1 MLPKGGT
8 EIQLD
13 YLKKYVKADLLNK
26 ISLTTSIPEKQ
37 PIVIDKTNVLWVHNS
52 YDQPNLAP
60 WFKNKFNHK
69 KYDWYVFN
77 SHWTYEKYRLYFD
90 IPTEACL
97 VIKNGFD
104 DDLVLKTNFDPKP
117 KIKLIYTSTPWR
129 GLDVLLM
136 AMEAI
141 QKNQLNLCMKKQN
154 LYLM

>member
-69 KYDWYVFN
+69 K
-77 SHWTYEKYRLYFD
+77 
-90 IPTEACL
+90 I
-97 VIKNGFD
+97 
-104 DDLVLKTNFDPKP
+104 
-117 KIKLIYTSTPWR
+117 
-129 GLDVLLM
+129 
-136 AMEAI
+136 
-141 QKNQLNLCMKKQN
+141 
-154 LYLM
+154 